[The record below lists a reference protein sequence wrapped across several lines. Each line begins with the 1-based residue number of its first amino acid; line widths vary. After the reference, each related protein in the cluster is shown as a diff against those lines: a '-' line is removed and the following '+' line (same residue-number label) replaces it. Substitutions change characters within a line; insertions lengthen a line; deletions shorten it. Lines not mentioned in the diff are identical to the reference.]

1 MVPNEAEAPFVV
13 LEALNIS
20 SVIGATYFGRHLCVF
35 LPAESPVG
43 VLTLK
48 PQGWWG
54 EVGELEDVST
64 WLVGW
69 GGVLKFDFGA
79 GGQMG

>member
-20 SVIGATYFGRHLCVF
+20 SVISATTYFRRHLCVF
-35 LPAESPVG
+35 FLPAKSPVR

-48 PQGWWG
+48 P
-54 EVGELEDVST
+54 EVGRGRRAVKCVHLARRLEGS
-64 WLVGW
+64 
-69 GGVLKFDFGA
+69 
-79 GGQMG
+79 

>member
-20 SVIGATYFGRHLCVF
+20 SVIGATYFRRHLCVF
-35 LPAESPVG
+35 LPAESPAR

-48 PQGWWG
+48 PEGCWG
-54 EVGELEDVST
+54 E
-64 WLVGW
+64 
-69 GGVLKFDFGA
+69 A
-79 GGQMG
+79 GGL

>member
-20 SVIGATYFGRHLCVF
+20 RVIGATYFRRYLCGFF
-35 LPAESPVG
+35 LVKSPVR

-48 PQGWWG
+48 LGVDG
-54 EVGELEDVST
+54 ESQEGCRMCPPGSKAGV
-64 WLVGW
+64 
-69 GGVLKFDFGA
+69 VLKFG
-79 GGQMG
+79 